1 VWFSKL
7 KSRGIEPEFIE
18 LDNQRII
25 DVLSYGSG
33 SPHIWLHSGFRGR
46 IGISNL
52 IKTVERELQK
62 RNLTI
67 RQFIPHLSGFGQSSA
82 TISPGANPFE
92 MAEDIIKYIEQQNLA
107 DIRLI
112 GYSLG
117 ANVGSIVSN
126 RIPERI
132 QSLVLLGTA
141 IEGSDL
147 NVYREL
153 HTKYSNEDWEGI
165 VNTIA
170 VKLVGDNN
178 RDQYLKM
185 MPLVKKQVSSERF
198 ERDLVRL
205 LDMKTRLDVF
215 PEIEKLVVPT
225 LMISGLQD
233 PFVPRPERRDLLDSK
248 SNIQSKFLEG
258 VGHNEVVFPR
268 QVNLIDDIL
277 EFWGY

>member
-1 VWFSKL
+1 
-7 KSRGIEPEFIE
+7 
-18 LDNQRII
+18 
-25 DVLSYGSG
+25 
-33 SPHIWLHSGFRGR
+33 
-46 IGISNL
+46 
-52 IKTVERELQK
+52 
-62 RNLTI
+62 
-67 RQFIPHLSGFGQSSA
+67 
-82 TISPGANPFE
+82 
-92 MAEDIIKYIEQQNLA
+92 MAEDIIKLIEHWDLT
-107 DIRLI
+107 DLRMI

-126 RIPERI
+126 KIPERI

-153 HTKYSNEDWEGI
+153 HTQFTNEDWEGI

-170 VKLVGDNN
+170 MRLVGENN
-178 RDQYLKM
+178 REQYLKM

-198 ERDLVRL
+198 ERDLLRL

-215 PEIEKLVVPT
+215 PEIEKLTVPT

-233 PFVPRPERRDLLDSK
+233 PFVPRPDRRELLCTK
-248 SNIQSKFLEG
+248 SNFQTKFLEG

-268 QVNLIDDIL
+268 QVNLVDDIL
-277 EFWGY
+277 DFWGY